1 MLNTEF
7 CIDLLE
13 INIKMENDI
22 NNHNICVVG
31 AGNWGRNHIRTLH
44 QLNSLGAVV
53 ENDPQAIRFIKEEYP
68 YCNIHTDL
76 ISSLNKDYDG
86 FIVASPPL
94 THFEIAKKIIESNK
108 PHLVEKPLTLNVEDA
123 IKLNNLAKKNNVN
136 LMVGHLLLFHPA
148 FNKISD
154 LIESGILGEIQYIY
168 SNRLNLGTFRS
179 EENVFWSFAPHDISL
194 FHYFFKE
201 KPIEVTSRGI
211 DILQKGVHDTTITSI
226 KYNDNQ
232 MGHIFVSWLHP
243 FKEHRFV
250 IIGSEGMIHF
260 EDSLENKPLLFYDKK
275 VDFTGSIPIPK
286 SGMTKK
292 INYDKELPL
301 TNELKYFLSHLDGK
315 KIKIANGDSAV
326 EVIKI
331 LEAATNSL
339 KRKKIDE

>member
-13 INIKMENDI
+13 INIKVENDI

-31 AGNWGRNHIRTLH
+31 AGNWGRNHIRTLY

-53 ENDPQAIRFIKEEYP
+53 EKDTQATSFIKAEYP
-68 YCNIHTDL
+68 NCKIYSDL
-76 ISSLNKDYDG
+76 ENAINDNYDG
-86 FIVASPPL
+86 FIVATPPSS
-94 THFEIAKKIIESNK
+94 HFQIAKKIIESNK
-108 PHLVEKPLTLNVEDA
+108 PLLVEKPLTLNVEDA
-123 IKLNNLAKKNNVN
+123 VKLNDLAKKKNVN

-154 LIESGILGEIQYIY
+154 LIGSGILGEIQYIY

-194 FHYFFKE
+194 FHYFFKIS
-201 KPIEVTSRGI
+201 PIEITCRGI
-211 DILQKGVHDTTITSI
+211 DILQKGIHDTTITSI
-226 KYNDNQ
+226 KYNGNK
-232 MGHIFVSWLHP
+232 MGHIFVSLLHP

-275 VDFTGSIPIPK
+275 VDFTGSIPMPK

-292 INYDKELPL
+292 INYDNELPL
-301 TNELKYFLSHLDGK
+301 TNELKYFLSHLDSK

-331 LEAATNSL
+331 LEAATNSV
-339 KRKKIDE
+339 KRKTN

>member
-13 INIKMENDI
+13 INIKVENDI

-86 FIVASPPL
+86 FIVATPPL

-108 PHLVEKPLTLNVEDA
+108 PLLVEKPLTLNLKDA

-148 FNKISD
+148 FNKILD

-194 FHYFFKE
+194 FHYFFKIS
-201 KPIEVTSRGI
+201 PIEITCRGI
-211 DILQKGVHDTTITSI
+211 DILQKGIHDTTITSI
-226 KYNDNQ
+226 KYNDKQ

-250 IIGSEGMIHF
+250 IIGSKGMIHF

-275 VDFTGSIPIPK
+275 VDFTGSIPMPK
-286 SGMTKK
+286 LGITKK
-292 INYDKELPL
+292 INYDNELPL

-315 KIKIANGDSAV
+315 KIEISNGDSAV

-339 KRKKIDE
+339 KRKTN

>member
-13 INIKMENDI
+13 INIKVENDI
-22 NNHNICVVG
+22 YNHNICVVG

-76 ISSLNKDYDG
+76 ISSLNKNYDG
-86 FIVASPPL
+86 FIVATPPL
-94 THFEIAKKIIESNK
+94 THFEIAKKIIESNI
-108 PHLVEKPLTLNVEDA
+108 PLLVEKPLTLNVEDA
-123 IKLNNLAKKNNVN
+123 VKLNDLAKKNNVN

-154 LIESGILGEIQYIY
+154 LIETGILGEIQYIY

-194 FHYFFKE
+194 FHYFFKIS
-201 KPIEVTSRGI
+201 PIEITCRGI
-211 DILQKGVHDTTITSI
+211 DILQKGIHDTTITSI
-226 KYNDNQ
+226 KYNGNK

-275 VDFTGSIPIPK
+275 VDFTGSIPMPK
-286 SGMTKK
+286 LGMTKK
-292 INYDKELPL
+292 INYDNELPL

-339 KRKKIDE
+339 KRKIN